1 MIYWEVIAA
10 TGWSFEYM
18 DDVMT
23 LPRLLALTGC
33 WKDAPPIR
41 LMLQSF
47 AGAGSKKAVPKQDV
61 NDFEA
66 LKTMPGFT
74 QGI

>member
-10 TGWSFEYM
+10 TGWSFEYL

-33 WKDAPPIR
+33 WKEAPPIR
-41 LMLQSF
+41 LMLAGF
-47 AGAGSKKAVPKQDV
+47 VGAGKKKEVKPHV
-61 NDFEA
+61 NDFDA
-66 LKTMPGFT
+66 LMNMPGFV